1 MKKTLKYIYEALGKT
16 ESLRIAEF
24 LVNHYDSKLPSGI
37 KIVETSFSDDSLKGD
52 YDVDR
57 NKIRIRTSYNKK
69 SDFIISVLHEIK
81 HAMDAKRM
89 GKSKYKQQYE
99 IEMGRQI
106 ALGKHQYHDN
116 RYEIAAEKWA
126 QQPPPTATSADGQIS
141 FGNLLSSRGSSG
153 VNNVEAP

>member
-16 ESLRIAEF
+16 ESMRIAEF
-24 LVNHYDSKLPSGI
+24 LVNHYYSKIPSGI
-37 KIVETSFSDDSLKGD
+37 KIVETPFADDTLKGD

-81 HAMDAKRM
+81 HAMDAKAYK
-89 GKSKYKQQYE
+89 GKHGRGRKGYKESYQM
-99 IEMGRQI
+99 EMNRQI

-126 QQPPPTATSADGQIS
+126 QQEYPKRW
-141 FGNLLSSRGSSG
+141 RGDF
-153 VNNVEAP
+153 

>member
-24 LVNHYDSKLPSGI
+24 LVNHYSRKIPPGI
-37 KIVETSFSDDSLKGD
+37 KIVETNFPDDTLKGD

-81 HAMDAKRM
+81 HAMDAKDM
-89 GKSKYKQQYE
+89 GKKEYKKEYEMEMNYLIGIGKHRYNDNKFE
-99 IEMGRQI
+99 IE
-106 ALGKHQYHDN
+106 
-116 RYEIAAEKWA
+116 AERWA
-126 QQPPPTATSADGQIS
+126 QTEYRKRWKGD
-141 FGNLLSSRGSSG
+141 F
-153 VNNVEAP
+153 

>member
-81 HAMDAKRM
+81 HAMDAKDM
-89 GKSKYKQQYE
+89 GKKEYKKEYEMEMNYLIGIGKHRYNDNKFE
-99 IEMGRQI
+99 IE
-106 ALGKHQYHDN
+106 
-116 RYEIAAEKWA
+116 AERWA
-126 QQPPPTATSADGQIS
+126 QKEYRKRWKGD
-141 FGNLLSSRGSSG
+141 F
-153 VNNVEAP
+153 